1 MSHISNQ
8 RLDSFQ
14 RYRFTTT
21 KRTGMTLP
29 GVGYYFILLYI
40 YIFSCTLFSK
50 IVGNDFLYFKFY
62 CSGINVDI
70 LHLKK
75 ARVVLHI
82 QQSWMIRPY
91 PLDKIHQI
99 HSSIGVNCQ

>member
-1 MSHISNQ
+1 MSHISNE

-14 RYRFTTT
+14 RYRFTTI
-21 KRTGMTLP
+21 KRTGMSLP
-29 GVGYYFILLYI
+29 GVGYYFIIIYTYLVVLFFQI
-40 YIFSCTLFSK
+40 FLATTFYIF
-50 IVGNDFLYFKFY
+50 NFY